1 MLLASVMPIRQLQ
14 FMTGF
19 GKYQSTFLEERQWFN
34 SYLVVCNFLLH
45 FYEKSTHKI
54 LTLSHSQKFTGI
66 SAKLTLYDSPM
77 QQFSQLLEQRVVDYF
92 KHKYGL
98 EISPAT
104 AQEYLNS
111 FAELFLTCAE
121 VNERKRPVQPTL

>member
-1 MLLASVMPIRQLQ
+1 
-14 FMTGF
+14 
-19 GKYQSTFLEERQWFN
+19 
-34 SYLVVCNFLLH
+34 
-45 FYEKSTHKI
+45 
-54 LTLSHSQKFTGI
+54 
-66 SAKLTLYDSPM
+66 M

-111 FAELFLTCAE
+111 FAELFLTCAK
-121 VNERKRPVQPTL
+121 VNERERPVPPTL